1 MMSYFHP
8 FRNCMQHILICA
20 WASYLATKRHRA
32 VFLERLRKKVVQRET
47 KPAKR
52 RIPWR
57 FSVWFSAFL
66 SRPLT
71 ITSSS
76 KTKTNVSNP
85 FVTCALIYA
94 TKRDK
99 TSSTS
104 NRLSTHVIHRFALEQ
119 QHINFWS
126 VYSISTILSR
136 TLSISYT
143 KNEAA
148 AGVTSF
154 FFKTFFYIFPSDF
167 LLCIQIE
174 MSVALGLSQC
184 LWMCLCV
191 ITRAVCLNYLWL
203 GYSFFSSMFFWRNWL
218 ILFSWHFFL
227 SAKEK
232 TNNFIKLFARSI
244 TQRRKRK

>member
-1 MMSYFHP
+1 MFTLFSYKSLDAANMQQISFELGWTNTAGWWCCFFFALDHGFHSNSIYEFLYFGSWIQRLLMMSYFHP

-32 VFLERLRKKVVQRET
+32 VFLERMRKKVVQRET

-126 VYSISTILSR
+126 VYSISTIL
-136 TLSISYT
+136 
-143 KNEAA
+143 
-148 AGVTSF
+148 
-154 FFKTFFYIFPSDF
+154 
-167 LLCIQIE
+167 
-174 MSVALGLSQC
+174 
-184 LWMCLCV
+184 
-191 ITRAVCLNYLWL
+191 
-203 GYSFFSSMFFWRNWL
+203 
-218 ILFSWHFFL
+218 
-227 SAKEK
+227 
-232 TNNFIKLFARSI
+232 
-244 TQRRKRK
+244 